1 MSTTSIIII
10 AAGQSTRMNSTT
22 PKVMHLISERPTLAY
37 VLETAVKAA
46 PDKIILVTAPGM
58 EAVRDYANTQ
68 ANDIIHAIQELPLGT
83 ADAVKSA
90 LTFLDNEGKT
100 LILYGDAPFL
110 SDESVAKIKKTNKD
124 MLLLGF
130 HSKNPNKYGRLIT
143 YDDDLLEIVEFNDA
157 NDEQRLLTHCNSGII
172 YLKNKLLHKFI
183 PLIKNKNVKGEYYL
197 TDIIKI
203 ANYHRASCS
212 IMNVDEHEVVGIN
225 TREDLSAAENIMQKR
240 TKSRLMNQ
248 GVTIINPESSYIAH
262 DFQAGGDVTIYPN
275 VFIGAKVKIGD
286 NVNIK
291 SFSYIEGVE
300 IEDDVDVG
308 PFARIRPT
316 SYIAKNSRIGNFVEI
331 KNSKIDYSTKISH
344 LSYIGDSQIGH
355 ETNIGAGAI
364 TCNYDG
370 IKTKS
375 KTIIGNNVS
384 VGSNVA
390 LIAPVTLADGSY
402 IAAGSVITKDVE
414 EDDLAIARS
423 KQVNLAKKAK
433 SLRKE
438 VDK

>member
-1 MSTTSIIII
+1 
-10 AAGQSTRMNSTT
+10 
-22 PKVMHLISERPTLAY
+22 
-37 VLETAVKAA
+37 
-46 PDKIILVTAPGM
+46 
-58 EAVRDYANTQ
+58 
-68 ANDIIHAIQELPLGT
+68 
-83 ADAVKSA
+83 
-90 LTFLDNEGKT
+90 
-100 LILYGDAPFL
+100 
-110 SDESVAKIKKTNKD
+110 
-124 MLLLGF
+124 
-130 HSKNPNKYGRLIT
+130 
-143 YDDDLLEIVEFNDA
+143 
-157 NDEQRLLTHCNSGII
+157 
-172 YLKNKLLHKFI
+172 
-183 PLIKNKNVKGEYYL
+183 
-197 TDIIKI
+197 
-203 ANYHRASCS
+203 
-212 IMNVDEHEVVGIN
+212 MNVDEHEVVGIN

-240 TKSRLMNQ
+240 IKSRLMNQ

-262 DFQAGGDVTIYPN
+262 DFQAGSDVTIYPN
-275 VFIGAKVKIGD
+275 VFIGAKVKIGN

-291 SFSYIEGVE
+291 SFSYIEGAE
-300 IEDDVDVG
+300 IEDDVNVG

-344 LSYIGDSQIGH
+344 LSYIGDSQIGY

-390 LIAPVTLADGSY
+390 LIAPVILADGSY

-423 KQVNLAKKAK
+423 KQINLAKKAK